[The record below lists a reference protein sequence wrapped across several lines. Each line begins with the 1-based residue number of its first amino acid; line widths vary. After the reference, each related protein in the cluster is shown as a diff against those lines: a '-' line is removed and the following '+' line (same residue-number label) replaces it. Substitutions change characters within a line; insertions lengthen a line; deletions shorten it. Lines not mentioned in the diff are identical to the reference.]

1 MQVKQFKGNKEFTL
15 TDFKATE
22 QDGKLVISGYA
33 NTKGVADRYGDI
45 PTPYGRSYVYD
56 LQEYLRNPIVLLDH
70 EAEVKQIAGKCTE
83 IREDEKGLFFRA
95 EITSSNLPLM
105 EHVRT
110 IIREGILKT
119 VSIGGMWLYE
129 DLENP
134 SFLTLAKIFEIS
146 LVAIPADTYA
156 TFEPEQPAPKQAP
169 KAAQEKKP
177 DYGVLKNKLYFFEME
192 QKLKNFDVKFQGP
205 ANSGKEQK

>member
-15 TDFKATE
+15 TDFKATQ

-56 LQEYLRNPIVLLDH
+56 LQEYLRNPIILLDH
-70 EAEVKQIAGKCTE
+70 DTEVKKIAGKCTE

-95 EITSSNLPLM
+95 EITSSNLPVM

-110 IIREGILKT
+110 IINEGILKT
-119 VSIGGMWLYE
+119 VSIGGIWLYE

-134 SFLTLAKIFEIS
+134 AFLTLAKIFEIS

-156 TFEPEQPAPKQAP
+156 TFAPEQPAPKQAAP
-169 KAAQEKKP
+169 VKEKQP
-177 DYGVLKNKLYFFEME
+177 DYTELKKKIYFFEME
-192 QKLKNFDVKFQGP
+192 QKLKNFDVKFQRP
-205 ANSGKEQK
+205 AKSGKEQK